1 MLMSSNKD
9 KMAATIIAGMG
20 NKEDKQAPEQ
30 EGAEQDDSVG
40 MESAAEEL
48 ISAIE
53 SKSPKAVVAALKA
66 CMDMYEQSEPEE
78 ASEAPEQA

>member
-1 MLMSSNKD
+1 MLMNSNKD

-20 NKEDKQAPEQ
+20 KKEDSEAPQQ

-48 ISAIE
+48 LSAIE

-66 CMDMYEQSEPEE
+66 CMDMYEQSEHEEGLEPSEE
-78 ASEAPEQA
+78 A